1 MKDKKEKMELDKE
14 FTVEESTVTDGDSG
28 LDRELLG
35 DDKYIEALEEKLGQ
49 ALAEAVTCK
58 NVTQRL
64 QADFDNYRKR
74 NASISEEMKQLGISM
89 VCEKLLGVLDN
100 CDLARKY
107 ISDQSA
113 LQGFNMMEGQILSA
127 LETFGVKTVEA
138 EGLEFDAKVMNALE
152 REKVEGKE
160 GQVVE
165 VISKGYTL
173 NGKLIR
179 PAGVKVG
186 Y

>member
-1 MKDKKEKMELDKE
+1 M
-14 FTVEESTVTDGDSG
+14 
-28 LDRELLG
+28 R
-35 DDKYIEALEEKLGQ
+35 
-49 ALAEAVTCK
+49 
-58 NVTQRL
+58 
-64 QADFDNYRKR
+64 
-74 NASISEEMKQLGISM
+74 
-89 VCEKLLGVLDN
+89 
-100 CDLARKY
+100 
-107 ISDQSA
+107 
-113 LQGFNMMEGQILSA
+113 LSA
-127 LETFGVKTVEA
+127 LETFGLKTVEA

-152 REKVEGKE
+152 REKAEGKE

>member
-1 MKDKKEKMELDKE
+1 MKEKKNKQELDKE
-14 FTVEESTVTDGDSG
+14 FKNEEVVVEGEAT

-35 DDKYIEALEEKLGQ
+35 DDKYIEALEEKLGE
-49 ALAEAVTCK
+49 ALADAVTCK
-58 NVTQRL
+58 NLTQRL

-74 NASISEEMKQLGISM
+74 NQTLAEEMKQLGISM
-89 VCEKLLGVLDN
+89 VVEKLLGVLDN

-107 ISDQSA
+107 ISDESA
-113 LQGFNMMEGQILSA
+113 LQGFVMMETQILMA
-127 LETFGVKTVEA
+127 LETFGLKEVEA
-138 EGLEFDAKVMNALE
+138 EGLPFDAKVMNALE
-152 REKVEGKE
+152 REKAEDKE
-160 GQVVE
+160 DQVLA

-173 NGKLIR
+173 NGKLVR